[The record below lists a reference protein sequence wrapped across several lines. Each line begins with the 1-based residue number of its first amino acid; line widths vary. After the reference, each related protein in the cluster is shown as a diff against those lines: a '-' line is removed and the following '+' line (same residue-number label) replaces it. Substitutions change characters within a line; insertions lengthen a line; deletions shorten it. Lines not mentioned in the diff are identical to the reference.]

1 MCKET
6 QFKHG
11 KFKSHENQKL
21 TPKEDAPY
29 KEKIYSKIG
38 NWINSSNLTK
48 HLYCELSNPQA
59 Y

>member
-38 NWINSSNLTK
+38 NWINSKFNKTFVL
-48 HLYCELSNPQA
+48 
-59 Y
+59 